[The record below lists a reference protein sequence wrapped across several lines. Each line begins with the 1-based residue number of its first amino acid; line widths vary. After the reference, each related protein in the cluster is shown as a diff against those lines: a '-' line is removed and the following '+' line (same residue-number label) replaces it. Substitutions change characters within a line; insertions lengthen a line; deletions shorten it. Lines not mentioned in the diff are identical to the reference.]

1 MADTT
6 IDPGAEGAAGRPAP
20 EAGDTTTTPDAPQD
34 RDTGAGAAAEDAA
47 EAGEELSAEDLR
59 AALAAA
65 RREAARYRVEARELR
80 PLAEAARAA
89 EEAGKSEAERAAE
102 RIAALEAENHAL
114 ALSAARDKVAAESGI
129 TAEVLR
135 GDCPEE
141 LAEHATAVKSLVE
154 QAVAEALAAAV
165 PYAPVVPGEN
175 AGGSPPAESDWLRAT
190 LRGR

>member
-6 IDPGAEGAAGRPAP
+6 MDPGAEGAAGRPAP

-34 RDTGAGAAAEDAA
+34 RDTGAGAA